1 MWGVQDLPTRVT
13 GPSGKERL
21 EAAVCLVRL
30 HSLTHAVL
38 PWELLATTSHAFWR
52 RIESDFLSQSQAF
65 LGQGHG
71 LSALPSARFPK
82 HNGE

>member
-1 MWGVQDLPTRVT
+1 MWGVRGLQTRVT

-21 EAAVCLVRL
+21 GATVLLVCL
-30 HSLTHAVL
+30 HSLTHVVL

-65 LGQGHG
+65 LVKVMV
-71 LSALPSARFPK
+71 SAPCLLHDPK
-82 HNGE
+82 AQW